1 MSIDDGFLDD
11 DRLDNISL
19 DEENDSQFK
28 FRQYKKYIS
37 TIVIAGLLLT
47 IGVMY
52 FSDDKPV
59 SKSIKPVEVAE
70 KLDKIDTSDKIDDT
84 TIDDDL
90 FMKDK
95 TDEIDKQEDTTTQYD
110 KTAQDDIADNDAIPT
125 KPKPKGIFIQVGA
138 FTTYPAKK
146 VSADIEKKGYKVVIY
161 KKNVNGIDY
170 FKVLVGPYKTE
181 QKARDDISSVK
192 RKLGLKGIFIFK

>member
-37 TIVIAGLLLT
+37 TIVISALLLT

-52 FSDDKPV
+52 FSDDKPA
-59 SKSIKPVEVAE
+59 KQPTKPIEVGE
-70 KLDKIDTSDKIDDT
+70 KLDQIDTSDKIDET

-95 TDEIDKQEDTTTQYD
+95 TDDLATQDD
-110 KTAQDDIADNDAIPT
+110 KTSTNDIADNSALPT
-125 KPKPKGIFIQVGA
+125 KPKPKGVFIQVGA
-138 FTTYPAKK
+138 YTTYPAKK
-146 VSADIEKKGYKVVIY
+146 VSNDIEKRGYKVVVF

-170 FKVLVGPYKTE
+170 FKVLIGPYATE
-181 QKARDDISSVK
+181 QKARDDIASVK
-192 RKLGLKGIFIFK
+192 AKLGLKGVFIFK

>member
-1 MSIDDGFLDD
+1 MSIDDGFLED

-37 TIVIAGLLLT
+37 TIVIAALVLT

-52 FSDDKPV
+52 FADDKLATQPPV
-59 SKSIKPVEVAE
+59 PVEVGE
-70 KLDKIDTSDKIDDT
+70 KLDQIDTSDKIDET

-95 TDEIDKQEDTTTQYD
+95 TDEPTTNDDESSSNDTTD
-110 KTAQDDIADNDAIPT
+110 NTALAP
-125 KPKPKGIFIQVGA
+125 KPKPKGVFIQVGA
-138 FTTYPAKK
+138 YTTYPAKK
-146 VSADIEKKGYKVVIY
+146 VSKDIEKQGYDVVIY
-161 KKNVNGIDY
+161 KKNVNGIVY
-170 FKVLVGPYKTE
+170 FKVLIGPYKSE

-192 RKLGLKGIFIFK
+192 AKLGLKGAFIFK